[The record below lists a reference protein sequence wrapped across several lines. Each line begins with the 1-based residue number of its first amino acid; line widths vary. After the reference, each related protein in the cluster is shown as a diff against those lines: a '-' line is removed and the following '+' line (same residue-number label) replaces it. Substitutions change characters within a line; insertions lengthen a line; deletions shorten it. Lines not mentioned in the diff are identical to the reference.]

1 MDLKKIKVETVPNGY
16 VLEIE
21 GQEFMYHSVNRLI
34 RGIAVHLGLMIEEPL
49 SQEYAD
55 NLIKAMRD
63 GHLLTRIRQENVR
76 MKREIARLRNETNK
90 KAK

>member
-1 MDLKKIKVETVPNGY
+1 M
-16 VLEIE
+16 
-21 GQEFMYHSVNRLI
+21 QEFMYHSVNRLI

-55 NLIKAMRD
+55 NLLKAMRD
-63 GHLLTRIRQENVR
+63 GFLLTKIRQENVR
-76 MKREIARLRNETNK
+76 LKREIARLRKENNK